1 MFSIVI
7 CISDNKSKCIH
18 VFYCK
23 VNHKNTPGNKIP
35 GVY

>member
-7 CISDNKSKCIH
+7 CISDNESKSIH

-23 VNHKNTPGNKIP
+23 VNHKHTPGNKIQA
-35 GVY
+35 VY